1 MRLTEL
7 DSLHLLDGSVK
18 LPVQFILDNAYL
30 TEGDAAFVGGSLIE
44 GLGNRH
50 SDVDV
55 HVLVRETL
63 TASMIRPQNHY
74 RILSR
79 DRTLVDGELPAQDV
93 FLIHTVIPG
102 TQIKIDIEYRTFAE
116 VEQLVST
123 VEEIFSY
130 ATRSLILLTKTLPV
144 REMAFLHRMFNCAD
158 IQNTEYLDELRE
170 RIGIARFLYLMYRWK
185 ASDFSVLLDI
195 LGAWEN
201 NELIRC
207 ADLAREN
214 MVTQFHAYCHLCGNT
229 NYHRKWIIPYARKL
243 KVEKTILS
251 RFESLL
257 LTGSFLTE
265 NELKEFILNTFD
277 FCDDLF
283 RAGVPL
289 IESQEEYPSGE
300 AALRLLDAHVKE
312 EAGEY
317 SDMEVI
323 YRKKAY
329 SINGLSI
336 REWFK

>member
-1 MRLTEL
+1 MHLTEQ

-30 TEGDAAFVGGSLIE
+30 SEGDAAFVGGSLIE

-63 TASMIRPQNHY
+63 TASMIRTQSHY

-79 DRTLVDGELPAQDV
+79 DRALVDGELPDQDV

-102 TQIKIDIEYRTFAE
+102 THIKIDIEYRTFAE
-116 VEQLVST
+116 VEKLVAT
-123 VEEIFSY
+123 VGEIFAY

-144 REMAFLHRMFNCAD
+144 REMAFLHRIFNCAD
-158 IQNTEYLDELRE
+158 IKNTVYLNELRE
-170 RIGIARFLYLMYRWK
+170 RIGVNRFLYIMYRWK

-195 LGAWEN
+195 LGAWEE

-214 MVTQFHAYCHLCGNT
+214 MVKQFHAYCHLCGNT

-243 KVEKTILS
+243 NVGKEISNK
-251 RFESLL
+251 FEALL
-257 LTGSFLTE
+257 LTGSFATE
-265 NELKEFILNTFD
+265 NELKEFILQTLD
-277 FCDDLF
+277 FCDVLF
-283 RAGVPL
+283 RIGVPL
-289 IESQEEYPSGE
+289 IETQEEYPSGE
-300 AALRLLDAHVKE
+300 AAIRLLDTHVKE

-317 SDMEVI
+317 SEMEVV

-329 SINGLSI
+329 GINGLPT
-336 REWFK
+336 REWFL